1 VPTMPTQ
8 PAFATGVVPNAAA
21 LNLISQGID
30 QLAQITIGKN
40 AASGATARPT
50 LKAVRLNPLTI
61 HTGVMTTVPWE
72 STEINTDGM
81 WNPPAGDTIT
91 IATPGWYRIAGG
103 ISYDPGSGGLR
114 VCRLFVNG
122 TADPGNGTADS
133 DVVLGTGVTN
143 SCRVAV
149 TAYEHLD
156 AGATLHL
163 GAFQN
168 TGADVV
174 IDPQAKWG
182 TWLAVRWDAPY

>member
-1 VPTMPTQ
+1 MPTMPIQ
-8 PAFATGVVPNAAA
+8 PAFSTGVVPNAAA

-40 AASGATARPT
+40 AASGAAARPT
-50 LKAVRLNPLTI
+50 LKAVRLNNLTI
-61 HTGVMTTVPWE
+61 HTGVMTMISWE
-72 STEINTDGM
+72 AAETNTDGM
-81 WNPPAGDTIT
+81 WNNPAGDTIT

-103 ISYDPGSGGLR
+103 ISYDPGTGGLR
-114 VCRLFVNG
+114 VARLFVNG
-122 TADPGNGTADS
+122 TADPANGTADS
-133 DVVLGTGVTN
+133 DIVLASGVNN
-143 SCRVAV
+143 SARCAV

-182 TWLAVRWDAPY
+182 TWLAIRWDAPY